1 MVWRF
6 IWPNLNSL
14 SGLLPQASLR
24 DSIIIFSK
32 IFSDIN
38 VNAMKNETVDKIM
51 QKTIADYSK
60 IASDFARTR
69 TFPWRIM
76 QEFAK
81 FVKPNDQVLDFG
93 CGSGRLLEALDKD
106 GLVYVGV
113 DPVPELIDIA
123 RQKYKDV
130 TAFDQSAR
138 GRAQKTKRSID
149 FRVISID
156 PGSVRLDFADNY
168 FDHVFSIAVFHHLP
182 SKKLRLDILREF
194 NRVLKDDGYVFL
206 TVWNLWQVKFWSRL
220 LKFSLMKIFFLPRY
234 LCRVLTSKYDYLGT
248 KGSLSRLLLRFLRW
262 GVKMS
267 KDNNGLSGEIDFGD
281 LFISFSSADKKTT
294 VNRYHHA
301 FCRREIEDL
310 AKKSGFK
317 IEKIFYDEKKFNLCA
332 ILRKQSTSNI

>member
-14 SGLLPQASLR
+14 SGLLPRVSLR

-38 VNAMKNETVDKIM
+38 EMKNETVDKII
-51 QKTIADYSK
+51 QKTISDYSK
-60 IASDFARTR
+60 IAPDFARTR

-113 DPVPELIDIA
+113 DPVPELVDIA

-149 FRVISID
+149 FRAIDID
-156 PGSVRLDFADNY
+156 PGNVRLDFADNY

-206 TVWNLWQVKFWSRL
+206 TVWNLWQVKFWPRL
-220 LKFSLMKIFFLPRY
+220 LRASLMKIFYLPQY
-234 LCRVLTSKYDYLGT
+234 ICRVLTSKYDYWGT
-248 KGSLSRLLLRFLRW
+248 KGFLLRLLLRFLRW
-262 GVKMS
+262 GGKMS
-267 KDNNGLSGEIDFGD
+267 KDDDGLSGEIDFGD
-281 LFISFSSADKKTT
+281 LFIPFSSADKKTT
-294 VNRYHHA
+294 VHRYHHA
-301 FCRREIEDL
+301 FCGREIENL
-310 AKKSGFK
+310 AKESGFK

-332 ILRKQSTSNI
+332 ILRKNN